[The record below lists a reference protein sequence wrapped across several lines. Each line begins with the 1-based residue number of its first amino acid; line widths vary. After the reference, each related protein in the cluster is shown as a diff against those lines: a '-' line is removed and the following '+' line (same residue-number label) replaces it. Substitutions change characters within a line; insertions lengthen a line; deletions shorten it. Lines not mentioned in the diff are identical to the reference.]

1 MITILFDLDG
11 TLLPNDQEYFLKTYF
26 KILSNKFVSHGYN
39 PELFLKATSSGLN
52 SMLSND
58 GSKTNEKIFWD
69 TINNCLNN
77 NVIEYKKIFDEFYQ
91 SRGLE
96 SIK

>member
-39 PELFLKATSSGLN
+39 PELFLKAISNGLN
-52 SMLSND
+52 SMTNND

-69 TINNCLNN
+69 AIDDFLSDNA
-77 NVIEYKKIFDEFYQ
+77 IEYKKIFDEFYQ